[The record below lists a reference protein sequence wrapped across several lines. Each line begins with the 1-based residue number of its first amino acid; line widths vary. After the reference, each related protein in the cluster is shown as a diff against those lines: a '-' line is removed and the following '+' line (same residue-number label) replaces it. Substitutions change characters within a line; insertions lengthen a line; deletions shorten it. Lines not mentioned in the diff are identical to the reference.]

1 MFLAEYGDVTDIYN
15 WCFFLH
21 LRIYIYINKA
31 FEYKWDRQGSSNV
44 HCSDTFNENSP
55 PTSDPEFIS
64 SLGSAVYKAMSKA
77 DKDAVWLMQV
87 GSPVMLNC

>member
-1 MFLAEYGDVTDIYN
+1 MQVSY
-15 WCFFLH
+15 
-21 LRIYIYINKA
+21 
-31 FEYKWDRQGSSNV
+31 NV

-55 PTSDPEFIS
+55 PTNDPDFIS

-87 GSPVMLNC
+87 GSYVLLIIFVTIMMLLLRWLRKCILFPPILCIHWLNLLS